1 MALALAALNP
11 GRKSTMDKI
20 HLESILTPASIRRTK
35 CHQVIEKRVGGKLGK
50 DDEMEKQQVVF
61 VR

>member
-11 GRKSTMDKI
+11 GRKSPMDKI
-20 HLESILTPASIRRTK
+20 HLESILTPDSIRGTK
-35 CHQVIEKRVGGKLGK
+35 CHQEIEIRVDGK
-50 DDEMEKQQVVF
+50 DDEMKKQQVVF